1 MGSDNHKGAINFTSP
16 LSQTPKKKDFNAT
29 SPREEISM
37 ELVEQG
43 FLLKPKHEPMTS
55 NHRKKSEREKS
66 YKS

>member
-1 MGSDNHKGAINFTSP
+1 MGSDNHKGAINFTGP

-43 FLLKPKHEPMTS
+43 FLKPKHEPMTS
-55 NHRKKSEREKS
+55 NHRKRSEREKS